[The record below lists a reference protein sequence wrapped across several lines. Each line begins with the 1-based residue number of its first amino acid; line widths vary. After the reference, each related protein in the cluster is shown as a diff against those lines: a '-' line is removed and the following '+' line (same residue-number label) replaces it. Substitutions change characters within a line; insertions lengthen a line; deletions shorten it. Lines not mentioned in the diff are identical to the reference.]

1 VGFIMETETYI
12 KDTPMLL
19 MFGLIFLSIFGLWLI
34 KSVISYDFNN
44 KSTFYFLWDNS
55 NVIGGVML
63 GIGLLIIVVFF

>member
-1 VGFIMETETYI
+1 METETYI

-44 KSTFYFLWDNS
+44 KSTFYFLCDNS